1 MNLIKIAIC
10 RPTAVGMFV
19 LAVLF
24 TGLFSMIRLPLELTP
39 DVSFPKL
46 SVVTYWPDTS
56 PETVEAFVT
65 SPIEAAA
72 NTVSHVR
79 KVDSI

>member
-46 SVVTYWPDTS
+46 WVVTYWPDTS

-79 KVDSI
+79 KVESI